1 MNKKKYYIL
10 LLGLLIA
17 CNNQK
22 FTDKSENRIELTE
35 DYNLLFQEL
44 SAETCVKANTFSM
57 EHPDEYKMANAVL
70 GLQRLTTNPDTLY
83 LIINS
88 WMDKYYKK
96 KGIVE
101 KENTMEKY
109 HQRDSIVNSFII
121 DIEQIDDFQDVY
133 YYADLQSIWKDYL
146 FNYYLKKLHSVLEDN
161 ELQNAFKEEMIAW
174 KNLYNNQ
181 VKTLDVFTSDIG
193 SRDTR
198 DFIFSNF
205 KSSFYQRMK
214 TSILDFYWILT
225 NPNYSMKEKHLPLKE
240 KYFDVEYENTLC
252 FVENPT
258 IFSSNSYDVE
268 QRKKIVEQEKI
279 AWEELMKKRNKVS
292 SLLVGQVKTVY
303 DNSTYHLQKLH
314 LIELKN
320 EFADYGFTSAE
331 YADYLLK
338 EDCTNKEL
346 LNPKRPRERFS
357 EKYGT

>member
-1 MNKKKYYIL
+1 M
-10 LLGLLIA
+10 A

-22 FTDKSENRIELTE
+22 SKQSGYEKQIEITD
-35 DYNLLFQEL
+35 DYDLLFQEL
-44 SAETCVKANTFSM
+44 SSETYIKADTFSM
-57 EHPDEYKMANAVL
+57 EHPDEYKMANAVF
-70 GLQRLTTNPDTLY
+70 GLQRLITNPDTLH
-83 LIINS
+83 LIIGS
-88 WMDKYYKK
+88 WVNKYYKK

-101 KENTMEKY
+101 KENTMEEY

-121 DIEQIDDFQDVY
+121 DTEQIDDFQDVY
-133 YYADLQSIWKDYL
+133 YYADMQSIWEDYL
-146 FNYYLKKLHSVLEDN
+146 FNYYLKELSSVLEDN

-174 KNLYNNQ
+174 KNLYESQ
-181 VKTLDVFTSDIG
+181 VKTLDVFTDDIG

-198 DFIFSNF
+198 RFMFSNF
-205 KSSFYQRMK
+205 KSAFYQRMK
-214 TSILDFYWILT
+214 NSVLDFYWVLT
-225 NPNYSMKEKHLPLKE
+225 NPNYFLKEKFLPLEK
-240 KYFDVEYENTLC
+240 KYFDVEYKNTLC
-252 FVENPT
+252 FVENIT

-292 SLLVGQVKTVY
+292 SLLAGQVKTVY

-331 YADYLLK
+331 YADYLLE
-338 EDCTNKEL
+338 EDCTYKEL